1 MPLPTAYSHA
11 TSELWVHLHIHSC
24 KCMLV
29 QLVQPH
35 TNLRASSASSCL
47 TSPSLRYRRV
57 LTLWPSRLSLAVEGS
72 KYSGHSCTWTLL
84 LYHCILI
91 LQFSYQIIVFC
102 SYSLSQFKFK
112 LTKLKNLPEAV
123 ASKEIT
129 NHCYVQ
135 PCYGTHKLMKLP
147 VICEDADIYLGT
159 LVGLIVDCMWNQTL
173 PNFFVL
179 VFLKLEF

>member
-1 MPLPTAYSHA
+1 MLSNCIASKLLKSILIPYLPNTHPVKRCVSSCMPLPTAYSHA
-11 TSELWVHLHIHSC
+11 SSELWVHLHIHSC
-24 KCMLV
+24 KYMLV

-112 LTKLKNLPEAV
+112 LTKLKN
-123 ASKEIT
+123 
-129 NHCYVQ
+129 
-135 PCYGTHKLMKLP
+135 
-147 VICEDADIYLGT
+147 
-159 LVGLIVDCMWNQTL
+159 
-173 PNFFVL
+173 
-179 VFLKLEF
+179 FLKLLHLKKSQIIAMFSLAMELTNL